1 MSDAPDSGRVRAA
14 LDRAADRMLDASV
27 YERIGIAVGSTG
39 LALAIGLVIVALA
52 GYDPIRFATQLVVG
66 SFGSERAFAR
76 TLQFTT
82 LFVLAGVAVA
92 IAFRAGV
99 FNIGVQGQLIFGGIA
114 CVLSI
119 VWLAPYLPEGRIGG
133 VSLIVVGLLASAV
146 AGGLYAALPGALKA
160 YYGANEIITT
170 IMLNFIAIGV
180 VGWAVDGPLRPDDA
194 RSVRTEYL
202 PDNVGFPQLLF
213 DYPSFSLVGLGLAL
227 VVVAVISVLMTRTR
241 FGYDMV
247 TSGYQLRAATYSG
260 VDAERMIVAT
270 MTLSGMVAG
279 LVGAVFAIMVQG
291 YFIDPTGLGTYG
303 FDAIAVS
310 LLAANNPIGV
320 VPAALLFGALDS
332 ASSHVQIHSEVPV
345 QLIDG
350 IVGLVVLFV
359 AAPELFRMIAERTG
373 LGGGER

>member
-1 MSDAPDSGRVRAA
+1 MSGDEASRVRSL
-14 LDRAADRMLDASV
+14 LDRAADWILDASV
-27 YERIGIAVGSTG
+27 YERIGIAIGSTG
-39 LALAIGLVIVALA
+39 LALLIGLVIVAAA

-66 SFGSERAFAR
+66 SFGSERAFTR
-76 TLQFTT
+76 TLRSTT
-82 LFVLAGVAVA
+82 LFILAGVAVA

-99 FNIGVQGQLIFGGIA
+99 FNIGVQGQLIVGGIA

-119 VWLAPYLPEGRIGG
+119 VWLAPFLPDGPVGG
-133 VSLIVVGLLASAV
+133 VLLIAIGLGAALGG
-146 AGGLYAALPGALKA
+146 GGLYGAIPGALKA

-170 IMLNFIAIGV
+170 IMLNFIAIGI

-202 PDNVGFPQLLF
+202 PENVFFPQLLF
-213 DYPSFSLVGLGLAL
+213 EDPNFSIVGLVLAL
-227 VVVAVISVLMTRTR
+227 AVVVIVAVLTTRTS

-247 TSGYQLRAATYSG
+247 TSGHQVRAATFSG
-260 VDAERMIVAT
+260 VDAKRTVVAT

-291 YFIDPTGLGTYG
+291 YFIDPTGLGNYG

-310 LLAANNPIGV
+310 LLAANNPVGV
-320 VPAALLFGALDS
+320 VPASLLFGALDS
-332 ASSHVQIHSEVPV
+332 TGSHVQIHSDVPV
-345 QLIDG
+345 HLIDG

-359 AAPELFRMIAERTG
+359 AAPELFRMLARRTN
-373 LGGGER
+373 LGGGRR